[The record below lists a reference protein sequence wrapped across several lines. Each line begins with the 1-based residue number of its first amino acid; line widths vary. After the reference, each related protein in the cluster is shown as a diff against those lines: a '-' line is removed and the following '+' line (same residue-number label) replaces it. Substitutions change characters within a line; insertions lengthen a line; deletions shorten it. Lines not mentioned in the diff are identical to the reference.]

1 MISREQQLTSDIMR
15 RVRFIHLGR
24 YLLSPGMIKAMVF
37 LASCVSALLM
47 VSISSIIENMSH
59 LPHFSA
65 YFSYVLDSY
74 MKTSWSVQSVM
85 GLALVIGLWL
95 VRDIAINLKG
105 RQRRFSVV

>member
-1 MISREQQLTSDIMR
+1 MR

-47 VSISSIIENMSH
+47 VSISSVIENMSR

-65 YFSYVLDSY
+65 YFSYILDSY
-74 MKTSWSVQSVM
+74 MKTTWSVQTVVV
-85 GLALVIGLWL
+85 LALLLGTWL
-95 VRDIAINLKG
+95 ARDIIHG
-105 RQRRFSVV
+105 WSMQRSFAHS